1 MEKRDLFDSVL
12 SKLLKNQIQ
21 TSEISYSNLMSILL
35 YDAINQCTF
44 LTDGD
49 FLKIFFKNYGL

>member
-1 MEKRDLFDSVL
+1 MIINGKRDLFDSVL

-49 FLKIFFKNYGL
+49 F